1 MRILF
6 VASEGLPFS
15 KTGGLAD
22 VVEALPK
29 ALVAQGHEVAVVLP
43 RYRGTEAAS
52 VVMPSLTIPMGGAR
66 LRFPAIVDG
75 ALVGGVR
82 YFFVDD
88 PAYFDREGLYSSG
101 GRDYPDNAERFSEFC
116 RAAIEVAKHIWPAD
130 IFHCHDWQTA
140 LVPVLLRTS
149 YSDDPLV
156 KNTPVVFTIHNM
168 GYHGQFS
175 RDVLDR
181 VGIPATIFHPE
192 GLEFYGS
199 VNLLKGGLVYS
210 DYLSTVS
217 RKYAQEIQTR
227 EFGYGL
233 DGVTRKRADRL
244 VGILNGVDYGAWD
257 PAKDTLIAA
266 NYSAKDLSGK
276 QTCKR
281 DLLETFGLPQEH
293 LERPVI
299 GIVSRFADQKG
310 FDLIA
315 EKAHELMKED
325 LILAVLGTGDKKYE
339 RLFGALAATYPERV
353 GMKIAYDNT
362 LAHKVEAGA
371 DMFLMPSRY
380 EPSGLNQMYSLK
392 YGTVPIVRAT
402 GGLDDSIQP
411 FDVEHGTGTGF
422 KFKEY
427 SGEALLYAVRQALHH
442 YMDERIWKRIQLN
455 GMAKDFSW
463 KGPAR
468 EYASLYEAAR
478 VPRGFAPT
486 VQKVEKLQK
495 VQKLEKA
502 VKPQTES
509 SEKIAGAEKERK
521 SETPARRTA
530 KKTAQAAGPIPP
542 AVAGSP
548 QGPAKLDQAKAQKSQ
563 EAAQGTQDSAK
574 DSQSSGPEA
583 PEESGQALRDSEKSN
598 PPAEQVPRV
607 AGEEPHPS
615 GQAPQGSGEARR
627 NQKPVTTSN

>member
-29 ALVAQGHEVAVVLP
+29 ALAAQGHEVAVVLP
-43 RYRGTEAAS
+43 RYRGTQAAA
-52 VVMPSLTIPMGGAR
+52 VVLPSLTIPMGGAR

-75 ALVGGVR
+75 ALLAGVR

-88 PAYFDREGLYSSG
+88 AAYFDREGLYGAG
-101 GRDYPDNAERFSEFC
+101 GKDYPDNAERYAEFC
-116 RAAIEVAKHIWPAD
+116 RTAIEVAKHIWPAD
-130 IFHCHDWQTA
+130 VFHCHDWQTA
-140 LVPVLLRTS
+140 LMPVLLRTS

-168 GYHGQFS
+168 GYHGQFP

-181 VGIPATIFHPE
+181 VGIPATVFHPE
-192 GLEFYGS
+192 GIEFYGS

-210 DYLSTVS
+210 DYLTTVS

-227 EFGYGL
+227 EFGNGL
-233 DGVTRKRADRL
+233 DGVARKRADRL

-257 PAKDTLIAA
+257 PAKDSLIAA

-276 QTCKR
+276 QACKR

-325 LILAVLGTGDKKYE
+325 LILVVLGTGDKKYE
-339 RLFGALAATYPERV
+339 RLFGAMAATHTGRV
-353 GMKIAYDNT
+353 GLKIAYDNT

-402 GGLDDSIQP
+402 GGLDDSILP

-463 KGPAR
+463 KGPAQ
-468 EYASLYEAAR
+468 EYAKLYEAAR
-478 VPRGFAPT
+478 VSRGFAPP
-486 VQKVEKLQK
+486 VQKP
-495 VQKLEKA
+495 EKA
-502 VKPQTES
+502 EKTAKAENP
-509 SEKIAGAEKERK
+509 EKIAGAEKEAK
-521 SETPARRTA
+521 SEALARRGP
-530 KKTAQAAGPIPP
+530 KKAAQAAGQTSP
-542 AVAGSP
+542 AAPEAP
-548 QGPAKLDQAKAQKSQ
+548 QGLAKSDQGKGHDFQ
-563 EAAQGTQDSAK
+563 EAAPSAQDSGK
-574 DSQSSGPEA
+574 DHQSSGPEA
-583 PEESGQALRDSEKSN
+583 PQGSGQA
-598 PPAEQVPRV
+598 
-607 AGEEPHPS
+607 G
-615 GQAPQGSGEARR
+615 R
-627 NQKPVTTSN
+627 NQKPATTSN